1 MTQPSGSGDLIGDFQ
16 RWLLRSGARGM
27 SRELTDQVRA
37 ALGKNQS
44 TGDVW
49 ETATTQ
55 PVPADAP
62 ECAWCPLCRAAR
74 IVREAKP
81 GRDKR
86 VAAVGDALTN
96 VVQDAVSVLEAALA
110 ATGRSGGGNG
120 RTETAGPGTRGYPA
134 AGAAGKAAPA
144 PGEQA
149 TTPASGEQ
157 VTPADPD
164 GQAAA
169 DPGGQAAA
177 DPGGQVAADPGS
189 QAPASGDGPA
199 AQGTDE
205 HAAPGAEGPAAAAA
219 DGSEA
224 AGADAPATAQD
235 ADGSEAAGAEGHA
248 APEPPEESPHE
259 PDDRG

>member
-1 MTQPSGSGDLIGDFQ
+1 MTNAGGSSDLIGDFQ

-27 SRELTDQVRA
+27 SRELADQVRA

-49 ETATTQ
+49 EAATTQ
-55 PVPADAP
+55 PVPAEAP

-86 VAAVGDALTN
+86 VAAVGDALTT

-110 ATGRSGGGNG
+110 ATGRSGNG
-120 RTETAGPGTRGYPA
+120 RAESAGPGTRGYPA
-134 AGAAGKAAPA
+134 AGTAAEAAP
-144 PGEQA
+144 G
-149 TTPASGEQ
+149 
-157 VTPADPD
+157 
-164 GQAAA
+164 
-169 DPGGQAAA
+169 PGGQAAA
-177 DPGGQVAADPGS
+177 PGPGGQAAAGPGG
-189 QAPASGDGPA
+189 QAAPGPGAQAAAGPDTQAAASPDGPA
-199 AQGTDE
+199 EPGTDQ
-205 HAAPGAEGPAAAAA
+205 PV
-219 DGSEA
+219 
-224 AGADAPATAQD
+224 
-235 ADGSEAAGAEGHA
+235 

>member
-1 MTQPSGSGDLIGDFQ
+1 MTQPGGSGDLIGDFQ

-110 ATGRSGGGNG
+110 ATGRGAGGNG

-134 AGAAGKAAPA
+134 AGAAGKAPAPGAQAAAPAAGGQETAAGPGAKAAPA
-144 PGEQA
+144 PGAQEA
-149 TTPASGEQ
+149 APAPGAQEAAPGPGGQEAAAGSSSQ
-157 VTPADPD
+157 TAPAGPGSDAAAGPD
-164 GQAAA
+164 GQA
-169 DPGGQAAA
+169 
-177 DPGGQVAADPGS
+177 
-189 QAPASGDGPA
+189 PASADGPATPGTDGPA
-199 AQGTDE
+199 APE
-205 HAAPGAEGPAAAAA
+205 SPA
-219 DGSEA
+219 
-224 AGADAPATAQD
+224 
-235 ADGSEAAGAEGHA
+235 
-248 APEPPEESPHE
+248 ESPHE

>member
-1 MTQPSGSGDLIGDFQ
+1 VTDPGGSNDLIGDFQ

-27 SRELTDQVRA
+27 SRELADQVRA

-74 IVREAKP
+74 VVREAKP

-86 VAAVGDALTN
+86 VAAVGDAVTT

-120 RTETAGPGTRGYPA
+120 RTDAAGPGTRGYPA
-134 AGAAGKAAPA
+134 AGAAAEDASAP
-144 PGEQA
+144 
-149 TTPASGEQ
+149 S
-157 VTPADPD
+157 

-169 DPGGQAAA
+169 PSPGDQEAPAAGGQAAPGPGGQAAA
-177 DPGGQVAADPGS
+177 PSPGDQEAPALGGQEAEPSPGA
-189 QAPASGDGPA
+189 QATASPDGPP
-199 AQGTDE
+199 
-205 HAAPGAEGPAAAAA
+205 APGTNEP
-219 DGSEA
+219 
-224 AGADAPATAQD
+224 P
-235 ADGSEAAGAEGHA
+235 

>member
-1 MTQPSGSGDLIGDFQ
+1 MTDPGGSNDLIGDFQ

-27 SRELTDQVRA
+27 SRELADQVRA

-86 VAAVGDALTN
+86 VAAVGDAVTT

-120 RTETAGPGTRGYPA
+120 RTDAAGPGTRGYPA
-134 AGAAGKAAPA
+134 AGAAA
-144 PGEQA
+144 ED
-149 TTPASGEQ
+149 AS
-157 VTPADPD
+157 A
-164 GQAAA
+164 
-169 DPGGQAAA
+169 PGGQAAA
-177 DPGGQVAADPGS
+177 PSPGDQEAPAAGGQ
-189 QAPASGDGPA
+189 
-199 AQGTDE
+199 
-205 HAAPGAEGPAAAAA
+205 AAPGPGGKAAAPSPG
-219 DGSEA
+219 DQE
-224 AGADAPATAQD
+224 APALGGQEAEPSPGAQATASP
-235 ADGSEAAGAEGHA
+235 DGPPAPGTNEPP

>member
-1 MTQPSGSGDLIGDFQ
+1 VTQPGGSGDLIGDFQ

-27 SRELTDQVRA
+27 SRELADQVRA

-86 VAAVGDALTN
+86 VAAVGDALTT

-110 ATGRSGGGNG
+110 ATGRSAGGNG
-120 RTETAGPGTRGYPA
+120 RTETAGAGTRGYPA

-144 PGEQA
+144 QGGQATAPAPGGQA
-149 TTPASGEQ
+149 TTPS
-157 VTPADPD
+157 
-164 GQAAA
+164 
-169 DPGGQAAA
+169 PGGQAAA
-177 DPGGQVAADPGS
+177 AGPGGQAAPGS
-189 QAPASGDGPA
+189 SGRAAGPGGRAPASADGPA
-199 AQGTDE
+199 APGTDGPATPGTDGP
-205 HAAPGAEGPAAAAA
+205 AAPGTDGPAAS
-219 DGSEA
+219 GTK
-224 AGADAPATAQD
+224 GP
-235 ADGSEAAGAEGHA
+235 A

>member
-1 MTQPSGSGDLIGDFQ
+1 VTYPSGSNDLIGDFQ

-27 SRELTDQVRA
+27 SRELADQVRA

-86 VAAVGDALTN
+86 VAAVGDALTT

-120 RTETAGPGTRGYPA
+120 RTDAAGPGTRGYPA
-134 AGAAGKAAPA
+134 AGAAA
-144 PGEQA
+144 ED
-149 TTPASGEQ
+149 AS
-157 VTPADPD
+157 V
-164 GQAAA
+164 
-169 DPGGQAAA
+169 PGGQAAA
-177 DPGGQVAADPGS
+177 PSPGGQE
-189 QAPASGDGPA
+189 APAPGGQAAAPSPGGQEAPAPGGQAAEPSLGGQAAASPDGPP
-199 AQGTDE
+199 
-205 HAAPGAEGPAAAAA
+205 APGTHEP
-219 DGSEA
+219 
-224 AGADAPATAQD
+224 
-235 ADGSEAAGAEGHA
+235 A

>member
-1 MTQPSGSGDLIGDFQ
+1 MTDPGGSNDLIGDFQ

-27 SRELTDQVRA
+27 SRELADQVRA

-86 VAAVGDALTN
+86 VAAVGDALTT

-120 RTETAGPGTRGYPA
+120 RTDAAGPGTRGYPA
-134 AGAAGKAAPA
+134 AGAAAEDASASGGQAAAPA
-144 PGEQA
+144 PG
-149 TTPASGEQ
+149 
-157 VTPADPD
+157 
-164 GQAAA
+164 GQAAPA
-169 DPGGQAAA
+169 PGGQAAEPSPGGQAAA
-177 DPGGQVAADPGS
+177 NPDGS
-189 QAPASGDGPA
+189 P
-199 AQGTDE
+199 
-205 HAAPGAEGPAAAAA
+205 APGTNEPG
-219 DGSEA
+219 
-224 AGADAPATAQD
+224 
-235 ADGSEAAGAEGHA
+235 
-248 APEPPEESPHE
+248 APEPPEVSPHE

>member
-1 MTQPSGSGDLIGDFQ
+1 MTDPGGSNDLIGDFQ

-27 SRELTDQVRA
+27 SRELADQVRA

-86 VAAVGDALTN
+86 VAAVGDAVTT

-120 RTETAGPGTRGYPA
+120 RTDAAGPGTRGYPA
-134 AGAAGKAAPA
+134 AGAAA
-144 PGEQA
+144 ED
-149 TTPASGEQ
+149 AS
-157 VTPADPD
+157 A
-164 GQAAA
+164 
-169 DPGGQAAA
+169 PGGQAAA
-177 DPGGQVAADPGS
+177 PRPGDQEDPAAGGQ
-189 QAPASGDGPA
+189 
-199 AQGTDE
+199 
-205 HAAPGAEGPAAAAA
+205 AAPGPGGKAAAPSPG
-219 DGSEA
+219 DQE
-224 AGADAPATAQD
+224 APALGGQEAEPSPGAQATASP
-235 ADGSEAAGAEGHA
+235 DGPPAPGTNEPP

>member
-1 MTQPSGSGDLIGDFQ
+1 MTHPSGSNDLIGDFQ

-27 SRELTDQVRA
+27 SRELADQVRA

-49 ETATTQ
+49 EAATTQ

-86 VAAVGDALTN
+86 VAAVGDALTT

-120 RTETAGPGTRGYPA
+120 RTDAAGPVTRGYPA
-134 AGAAGKAAPA
+134 AGAAA
-144 PGEQA
+144 ED
-149 TTPASGEQ
+149 ASTRG
-157 VTPADPD
+157 

-169 DPGGQAAA
+169 PDPGGQEVPAPGGQAAEPSLGGQEVPAPGGQAAEPSPGGQAAA
-177 DPGGQVAADPGS
+177 NP
-189 QAPASGDGPA
+189 DGPP
-199 AQGTDE
+199 
-205 HAAPGAEGPAAAAA
+205 APGTNEPG
-219 DGSEA
+219 
-224 AGADAPATAQD
+224 
-235 ADGSEAAGAEGHA
+235 
-248 APEPPEESPHE
+248 APERPEESPHE

>member
-1 MTQPSGSGDLIGDFQ
+1 VTYPGGSNDLIGDFQ

-27 SRELTDQVRA
+27 SRELADQVRA

-49 ETATTQ
+49 ETATTA

-86 VAAVGDALTN
+86 VAAVGDALTTG
-96 VVQDAVSVLEAALA
+96 VQDAVSVLEAALA
-110 ATGRSGGGNG
+110 ATGRGGGGNG
-120 RTETAGPGTRGYPA
+120 RTDAAGPGTRGYPA
-134 AGAAGKAAPA
+134 AGAAAEAASSPGGQAAEPSPGGQAAPASPRGPEAPA
-144 PGEQA
+144 PG
-149 TTPASGEQ
+149 
-157 VTPADPD
+157 
-164 GQAAA
+164 GQAAEPGPNEQA
-169 DPGGQAAA
+169 AEPGPGEQAAEPSPGGPEAAAPAGQAGEPGPGGQAAA
-177 DPGGQVAADPGS
+177 SP
-189 QAPASGDGPA
+189 DGPS
-199 AQGTDE
+199 
-205 HAAPGAEGPAAAAA
+205 APGTN
-219 DGSEA
+219 EA
-224 AGADAPATAQD
+224 
-235 ADGSEAAGAEGHA
+235 A

>member
-1 MTQPSGSGDLIGDFQ
+1 VTQPGGSNDLIGDFQ

-27 SRELTDQVRA
+27 SRELADQVRA

-86 VAAVGDALTN
+86 VAAVGDALTT

-120 RTETAGPGTRGYPA
+120 RTDAAGPGTRGYPA
-134 AGAAGKAAPA
+134 AGAAA
-144 PGEQA
+144 ED
-149 TTPASGEQ
+149 AS
-157 VTPADPD
+157 A
-164 GQAAA
+164 
-169 DPGGQAAA
+169 PGGQAAA
-177 DPGGQVAADPGS
+177 PSPGGQAAAPSPGG
-189 QAPASGDGPA
+189 QGAPAPGGRAAANPDGPP
-199 AQGTDE
+199 
-205 HAAPGAEGPAAAAA
+205 APGANEP
-219 DGSEA
+219 
-224 AGADAPATAQD
+224 
-235 ADGSEAAGAEGHA
+235 A

>member
-1 MTQPSGSGDLIGDFQ
+1 MTDPGGSNDLIGDFQ

-27 SRELTDQVRA
+27 SRELADQVRA

-86 VAAVGDALTN
+86 VAAVGDALTT

-120 RTETAGPGTRGYPA
+120 RTDAAGPGTRGYPA
-134 AGAAGKAAPA
+134 AGAAAEDASAPGGQAAPGPGGQEAPAPGGQAAPA
-144 PGEQA
+144 PG
-149 TTPASGEQ
+149 
-157 VTPADPD
+157 
-164 GQAAA
+164 GQAAEPS
-169 DPGGQAAA
+169 PGGQAAA
-177 DPGGQVAADPGS
+177 NPDGS
-189 QAPASGDGPA
+189 P
-199 AQGTDE
+199 
-205 HAAPGAEGPAAAAA
+205 APGTNEPG
-219 DGSEA
+219 
-224 AGADAPATAQD
+224 
-235 ADGSEAAGAEGHA
+235 

>member
-1 MTQPSGSGDLIGDFQ
+1 VTHPSGSNDLIGDFQ

-27 SRELTDQVRA
+27 SRELADQVRA

-44 TGDVW
+44 TGDIW

-86 VAAVGDALTN
+86 VAAVGDALTT

-120 RTETAGPGTRGYPA
+120 RTDAAGPGTRGYPA
-134 AGAAGKAAPA
+134 AGAAAGAASGPGGQAAEPGPGGPQAPAPGGQAAPA
-144 PGEQA
+144 PGGQEVRS
-149 TTPASGEQ
+149 PG
-157 VTPADPD
+157 
-164 GQAAA
+164 GQAAEPGPGGPEA
-169 DPGGQAAA
+169 PAPSGQAAEPGPGGQAAA
-177 DPGGQVAADPGS
+177 SP
-189 QAPASGDGPA
+189 DGPP
-199 AQGTDE
+199 
-205 HAAPGAEGPAAAAA
+205 APGTNEP
-219 DGSEA
+219 
-224 AGADAPATAQD
+224 
-235 ADGSEAAGAEGHA
+235 A

>member
-1 MTQPSGSGDLIGDFQ
+1 VTESGGSNDLIGDFQ

-27 SRELTDQVRA
+27 SRELADQVRA

-49 ETATTQ
+49 EAATTQ

-86 VAAVGDALTN
+86 VAAVGDALTT

-120 RTETAGPGTRGYPA
+120 RTDAAGPGTRGYPA
-134 AGAAGKAAPA
+134 AGAAAEAD
-144 PGEQA
+144 
-149 TTPASGEQ
+149 SG
-157 VTPADPD
+157 
-164 GQAAA
+164 
-169 DPGGQAAA
+169 PGGQAAA
-177 DPGGQVAADPGS
+177 PSPGGQE
-189 QAPASGDGPA
+189 APAPGGQAAAPSPGGQEAPAPGGQAAASPDGPA
-199 AQGTDE
+199 APGTNE
-205 HAAPGAEGPAAAAA
+205 P
-219 DGSEA
+219 
-224 AGADAPATAQD
+224 
-235 ADGSEAAGAEGHA
+235 A

>member
-1 MTQPSGSGDLIGDFQ
+1 MTSQPGGSNDLIGDFQ

-27 SRELTDQVRA
+27 SRELADQVRA

-74 IVREAKP
+74 VVREAKP

-86 VAAVGDALTN
+86 VAAVGDAVTT

-120 RTETAGPGTRGYPA
+120 RTDAAGPGTRGYPA
-134 AGAAGKAAPA
+134 AGAAA
-144 PGEQA
+144 ED
-149 TTPASGEQ
+149 AS
-157 VTPADPD
+157 A
-164 GQAAA
+164 
-169 DPGGQAAA
+169 PGGQAAA
-177 DPGGQVAADPGS
+177 PSPGDQEAPAAGGQAAPGPGGQAAAPSPGD
-189 QAPASGDGPA
+189 QEAPALGGQEAEPSPGAQATASPDGPP
-199 AQGTDE
+199 
-205 HAAPGAEGPAAAAA
+205 APGTNEP
-219 DGSEA
+219 
-224 AGADAPATAQD
+224 P
-235 ADGSEAAGAEGHA
+235 

>member
-1 MTQPSGSGDLIGDFQ
+1 VTDPGGSNDLIGDFQ

-27 SRELTDQVRA
+27 SRELADQVRA

-74 IVREAKP
+74 VVREAKP

-86 VAAVGDALTN
+86 VAAVGDAVTT

-120 RTETAGPGTRGYPA
+120 RTDAAGPGTRGYPA
-134 AGAAGKAAPA
+134 AGAAA
-144 PGEQA
+144 ED
-149 TTPASGEQ
+149 AS
-157 VTPADPD
+157 A
-164 GQAAA
+164 
-169 DPGGQAAA
+169 PGGQAAA
-177 DPGGQVAADPGS
+177 PCPGDQEAPAAGGQAAPGPGGQAAAPSPGD
-189 QAPASGDGPA
+189 QEAPALGGQEAEPSPGAQATASPDGPP
-199 AQGTDE
+199 
-205 HAAPGAEGPAAAAA
+205 APGTNEP
-219 DGSEA
+219 
-224 AGADAPATAQD
+224 P
-235 ADGSEAAGAEGHA
+235 

>member
-1 MTQPSGSGDLIGDFQ
+1 MTDPGGSNDLIGDFQ

-27 SRELTDQVRA
+27 SRELADQVRA

-86 VAAVGDALTN
+86 VAAVGDAVTT

-120 RTETAGPGTRGYPA
+120 RTDAAGPGTRGYPA
-134 AGAAGKAAPA
+134 AGEAPKAAQAPGGQPAAPGSGKQTPAPGSGKQAAASGSGQPAAAPGPGQQTAAPA
-144 PGEQA
+144 PGGTAA
-149 TTPASGEQ
+149 TPGSGK
-157 VTPADPD
+157 
-164 GQAAA
+164 QAAA
-169 DPGGQAAA
+169 PGSGKQAAA
-177 DPGGQVAADPGS
+177 TP
-189 QAPASGDGPA
+189 DGPP
-199 AQGTDE
+199 
-205 HAAPGAEGPAAAAA
+205 APGTNEP
-219 DGSEA
+219 
-224 AGADAPATAQD
+224 
-235 ADGSEAAGAEGHA
+235 A

>member
-1 MTQPSGSGDLIGDFQ
+1 MTQPGGSGDLIGDFQ

-49 ETATTQ
+49 ETATTE

-110 ATGRSGGGNG
+110 ATGRSAGGNG
-120 RTETAGPGTRGYPA
+120 RTEAAGPGTRGYPA

-144 PGEQA
+144 SGGQA
-149 TTPASGEQ
+149 TTPTSGGQ
-157 VTPADPD
+157 ATGAGPGGQAAADPA

-177 DPGGQVAADPGS
+177 AGPGS
-189 QAPASGDGPA
+189 QAPVSGDGPA
-199 AQGTDE
+199 APGTDE
-205 HAAPGAEGPAAAAA
+205 PGAPA
-219 DGSEA
+219 
-224 AGADAPATAQD
+224 
-235 ADGSEAAGAEGHA
+235 
-248 APEPPEESPHE
+248 PPEESPHE

>member
-1 MTQPSGSGDLIGDFQ
+1 VTQPGGSGDLIGDFQ

-27 SRELTDQVRA
+27 SRELADQVRA

-49 ETATTQ
+49 EAATTQ

-86 VAAVGDALTN
+86 VAAVGDALTT

-110 ATGRSGGGNG
+110 ATGRSAGGNG
-120 RTETAGPGTRGYPA
+120 RTDAAGPGTRGYPA
-134 AGAAGKAAPA
+134 AGTGGQAPAAG
-144 PGEQA
+144 
-149 TTPASGEQ
+149 T
-157 VTPADPD
+157 
-164 GQAAA
+164 
-169 DPGGQAAA
+169 GGQAAA
-177 DPGGQVAADPGS
+177 SP
-189 QAPASGDGPA
+189 DGPA
-199 AQGTDE
+199 A
-205 HAAPGAEGPAAAAA
+205 P
-219 DGSEA
+219 
-224 AGADAPATAQD
+224 GADAP
-235 ADGSEAAGAEGHA
+235 S
-248 APEPPEESPHE
+248 APESPEESPHE

>member
-1 MTQPSGSGDLIGDFQ
+1 VTQPGGSGDLIGDFQ

-27 SRELTDQVRA
+27 SRELADQVRA

-86 VAAVGDALTN
+86 VAAVGDALTT

-110 ATGRSGGGNG
+110 ATGRSAGGNG
-120 RTETAGPGTRGYPA
+120 RTEAAGAGTRGYPA
-134 AGAAGKAAPA
+134 AGAAGKAAPGGQATAPA
-144 PGEQA
+144 PGGRAATPSSGGQA
-149 TTPASGEQ
+149 TTPADSGQ
-157 VTPADPD
+157 ATTPADG

-169 DPGGQAAA
+169 GPAAGPGGQAAPGSGGA
-177 DPGGQVAADPGS
+177 AAGPGG
-189 QAPASGDGPA
+189 QAPASADGPA
-199 AQGTDE
+199 APGT
-205 HAAPGAEGPAAAAA
+205 
-219 DGSEA
+219 
-224 AGADAPATAQD
+224 DAPATSGT
-235 ADGSEAAGAEGHA
+235 DGPAASGRKGPA

>member
-1 MTQPSGSGDLIGDFQ
+1 VTDPGGSNDLIGDFQ

-27 SRELTDQVRA
+27 SRELADQVRA

-74 IVREAKP
+74 VVREAKP

-86 VAAVGDALTN
+86 VAAVGDAVTT

-120 RTETAGPGTRGYPA
+120 RTDAAGPGTRGYPA
-134 AGAAGKAAPA
+134 AGAAA
-144 PGEQA
+144 ED
-149 TTPASGEQ
+149 AS
-157 VTPADPD
+157 A
-164 GQAAA
+164 
-169 DPGGQAAA
+169 PGGQAAA
-177 DPGGQVAADPGS
+177 PSPGDQEAPAAGGQEAEPSPGA
-189 QAPASGDGPA
+189 QATASPDGPP
-199 AQGTDE
+199 
-205 HAAPGAEGPAAAAA
+205 APGTNEP
-219 DGSEA
+219 
-224 AGADAPATAQD
+224 P
-235 ADGSEAAGAEGHA
+235 

>member
-1 MTQPSGSGDLIGDFQ
+1 MTYPGGSNDLIGDFQ

-27 SRELTDQVRA
+27 SRELADQVRA

-49 ETATTQ
+49 EAATTQ

-86 VAAVGDALTN
+86 VAAVGDALTT

-120 RTETAGPGTRGYPA
+120 RTDAAGPGTRGYPA
-134 AGAAGKAAPA
+134 AGAAAEEASA
-144 PGEQA
+144 PG
-149 TTPASGEQ
+149 
-157 VTPADPD
+157 
-164 GQAAA
+164 GQAAPG
-169 DPGGQAAA
+169 PGGQAAA
-177 DPGGQVAADPGS
+177 PSPGGQE
-189 QAPASGDGPA
+189 APAPGGQEAPAPGGQEAPAPGGQEAEPSLGGQAAANPDGPP
-199 AQGTDE
+199 
-205 HAAPGAEGPAAAAA
+205 APGTNEPG
-219 DGSEA
+219 
-224 AGADAPATAQD
+224 
-235 ADGSEAAGAEGHA
+235 

>member
-1 MTQPSGSGDLIGDFQ
+1 VTAQPGGSNDLIGDFQ

-27 SRELTDQVRA
+27 SRELADQVRA

-86 VAAVGDALTN
+86 VAAVGDALTT

-120 RTETAGPGTRGYPA
+120 RTDAAGPGTRGYPA
-134 AGAAGKAAPA
+134 AGAAAEDASASGGQAAAPA
-144 PGEQA
+144 PG
-149 TTPASGEQ
+149 
-157 VTPADPD
+157 
-164 GQAAA
+164 GQAAPA
-169 DPGGQAAA
+169 PGGQAAA
-177 DPGGQVAADPGS
+177 PAPGGQE
-189 QAPASGDGPA
+189 APAPGGQEAEPSPSGQAAASPDGPP
-199 AQGTDE
+199 
-205 HAAPGAEGPAAAAA
+205 APGMNEP
-219 DGSEA
+219 
-224 AGADAPATAQD
+224 
-235 ADGSEAAGAEGHA
+235 A

>member
-1 MTQPSGSGDLIGDFQ
+1 MTDPGGSNDLIGDFQ

-27 SRELTDQVRA
+27 SRELADQVRA

-74 IVREAKP
+74 VVREAKP

-86 VAAVGDALTN
+86 VAAVGDAVTT

-120 RTETAGPGTRGYPA
+120 RTDAAGPGTRGYPA
-134 AGAAGKAAPA
+134 AGAAA
-144 PGEQA
+144 ED
-149 TTPASGEQ
+149 AS
-157 VTPADPD
+157 A
-164 GQAAA
+164 
-169 DPGGQAAA
+169 PGGQAAA
-177 DPGGQVAADPGS
+177 PSPGDQEAPALGGQQAEPSPGA
-189 QAPASGDGPA
+189 QATASPDGPP
-199 AQGTDE
+199 
-205 HAAPGAEGPAAAAA
+205 APGTNEP
-219 DGSEA
+219 
-224 AGADAPATAQD
+224 P
-235 ADGSEAAGAEGHA
+235 

>member
-1 MTQPSGSGDLIGDFQ
+1 VTQTGGSSDLIGDFQ

-27 SRELTDQVRA
+27 SRELADQVRA

-49 ETATTQ
+49 ETATTE
-55 PVPADAP
+55 PVPGEAP

-86 VAAVGDALTN
+86 VAAVGDALTT

-120 RTETAGPGTRGYPA
+120 RAETAGPGTRGYPA
-134 AGAAGKAAPA
+134 AGAAAQEAP
-144 PGEQA
+144 
-149 TTPASGEQ
+149 
-157 VTPADPD
+157 
-164 GQAAA
+164 

-177 DPGGQVAADPGS
+177 PGPAGEAAAPGPAGEAAAPGPAGEAAAPGPAGEAAAPGPMGEAAAPGPAGQAAAPGPAD
-189 QAPASGDGPA
+189 QAPAS
-199 AQGTDE
+199 TDE
-205 HAAPGAEGPAAAAA
+205 PVAPGPDEP
-219 DGSEA
+219 
-224 AGADAPATAQD
+224 
-235 ADGSEAAGAEGHA
+235 A

-259 PDDRG
+259 PDDRS

>member
-1 MTQPSGSGDLIGDFQ
+1 VTQPGGSGDLIGDFQ

-27 SRELTDQVRA
+27 SRELADQVRA

-86 VAAVGDALTN
+86 VAAVGDALTT

-110 ATGRSGGGNG
+110 ATGRGGNG

-134 AGAAGKAAPA
+134 AGATGKAAPA
-144 PGEQA
+144 PG
-149 TTPASGEQ
+149 
-157 VTPADPD
+157 

-169 DPGGQAAA
+169 AGAGGQAAAPGGQAAA
-177 DPGGQVAADPGS
+177 AGAGGQAADPSG
-189 QAPASGDGPA
+189 QAPGSADGPA
-199 AQGTDE
+199 APGSADGPAAPGTDE
-205 HAAPGAEGPAAAAA
+205 P
-219 DGSEA
+219 
-224 AGADAPATAQD
+224 
-235 ADGSEAAGAEGHA
+235 A
-248 APEPPEESPHE
+248 APEPPGESPHE

>member
-1 MTQPSGSGDLIGDFQ
+1 MTDPGGSNDLIGDFQ

-27 SRELTDQVRA
+27 SRELADQVRA

-74 IVREAKP
+74 VVREAKP

-86 VAAVGDALTN
+86 VAAVGDAVTT

-120 RTETAGPGTRGYPA
+120 RTDAAGPGTRGYPA
-134 AGAAGKAAPA
+134 AGAAA
-144 PGEQA
+144 ED
-149 TTPASGEQ
+149 AS
-157 VTPADPD
+157 A
-164 GQAAA
+164 
-169 DPGGQAAA
+169 PGGQAAA
-177 DPGGQVAADPGS
+177 PSPGDQEAPALGGQEAEPSPGA
-189 QAPASGDGPA
+189 QATASPDGPP
-199 AQGTDE
+199 
-205 HAAPGAEGPAAAAA
+205 APGTNEP
-219 DGSEA
+219 
-224 AGADAPATAQD
+224 P
-235 ADGSEAAGAEGHA
+235 

>member
-1 MTQPSGSGDLIGDFQ
+1 MTDPGGSNDLIGDFQ

-27 SRELTDQVRA
+27 SRELADQVRA

-86 VAAVGDALTN
+86 VAAVGDAVTT

-120 RTETAGPGTRGYPA
+120 RTDAAGPGTRGYPA
-134 AGAAGKAAPA
+134 AGAAA
-144 PGEQA
+144 ED
-149 TTPASGEQ
+149 AS
-157 VTPADPD
+157 A
-164 GQAAA
+164 
-169 DPGGQAAA
+169 PGGQAAA
-177 DPGGQVAADPGS
+177 PSPGDQEAPAAGGQAAPGPGGQAAAPSPGD
-189 QAPASGDGPA
+189 QEAPALGGQEAEPSPGAQATASPDGPP
-199 AQGTDE
+199 
-205 HAAPGAEGPAAAAA
+205 APGTNEP
-219 DGSEA
+219 
-224 AGADAPATAQD
+224 P
-235 ADGSEAAGAEGHA
+235 

>member
-1 MTQPSGSGDLIGDFQ
+1 MTSQPGGSNDLIGDFQ

-27 SRELTDQVRA
+27 SRELADQVRA

-86 VAAVGDALTN
+86 VAAVGDALTT

-120 RTETAGPGTRGYPA
+120 RTDAAGPGTRGYPA
-134 AGAAGKAAPA
+134 AGAAAEDASA
-144 PGEQA
+144 PG
-149 TTPASGEQ
+149 
-157 VTPADPD
+157 
-164 GQAAA
+164 GQAAPGPGGQEA
-169 DPGGQAAA
+169 PAPGGQAAA
-177 DPGGQVAADPGS
+177 PGPGGQE
-189 QAPASGDGPA
+189 APAPGG
-199 AQGTDE
+199 Q
-205 HAAPGAEGPAAAAA
+205 AAPAPGGQAAEPSPGGQAAANP
-219 DGSEA
+219 DGSP
-224 AGADAPATAQD
+224 APGTNEP
-235 ADGSEAAGAEGHA
+235 G